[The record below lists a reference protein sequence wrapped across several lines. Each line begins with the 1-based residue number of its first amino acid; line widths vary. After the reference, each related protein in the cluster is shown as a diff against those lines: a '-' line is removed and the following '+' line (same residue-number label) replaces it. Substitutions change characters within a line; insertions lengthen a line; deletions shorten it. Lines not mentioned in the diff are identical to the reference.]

1 MEEKK
6 FKEWQVGHAM
16 LKATGI
22 FSRVVKA
29 ILLTALL
36 ALTLLL
42 ACAFESRS
50 MPALHIRHTAFPM
63 DSLQFD

>member
-1 MEEKK
+1 
-6 FKEWQVGHAM
+6 M

-22 FSRVVKA
+22 FSRVVQA